1 MNKLNCPIVK
11 NEIIMQLHNLSFAYP
26 GEQAI
31 LEQINLDIY
40 QNDFLVMIGPN
51 GSAKTT
57 LLKIMLGLLKPQ
69 QGTITMGNA
78 PRKRPT
84 LSYLPQK
91 AQINHGFPA
100 TVWEVLF
107 FAKNKHKNSQDISAV
122 LTKVDLAHKKNALLG
137 TLSGGQ
143 LQRVFL
149 ARALLNDPDMIFLDE
164 PTNNLDIQAQQ
175 ELYQLLAALHEEG
188 LTIITVTHDLT
199 PILQYATRI
208 ITVGNKKISEMPRDK
223 WKEE

>member
-1 MNKLNCPIVK
+1 MNNLNSPTGEK
-11 NEIIMQLHNLSFAYP
+11 ETIIQLRNLSFAYP
-26 GEQAI
+26 GEQSI

-40 QNDFLVMIGPN
+40 KNDFVVMIGPN

-69 QGTITMGNA
+69 QGTISRGTASQKHPG
-78 PRKRPT
+78 

-100 TVWEVLF
+100 TVWEVLS
-107 FAKNKHKNSQDISAV
+107 FAKKQRKSSQDISDA
-122 LTKVDLAHKKNALLG
+122 LTKVGLSDKKDSLLG
-137 TLSGGQ
+137 ALSGGQ

-149 ARALLNDPDMIFLDE
+149 AKALLNDPDIIFLDE
-164 PTNNLDIQAQQ
+164 PANNLDIQSQQ

-188 LTIITVTHDLT
+188 ITIITVTHDLT
-199 PILQYATRI
+199 PILKYASRI
-208 ITVGNKKISEMPRDK
+208 IAVGNKKITEIPQDK
-223 WKEE
+223 WKAV

>member
-1 MNKLNCPIVK
+1 MNKQNCPMVK
-11 NEIIMQLHNLSFAYP
+11 DEIIMQLRNLSFAYP

-69 QGTITMGNA
+69 KGTITMGNA
-78 PRKRPT
+78 PQKRPA

-91 AQINHGFPA
+91 TQINHGFPA

-107 FAKNKHKNSQDISAV
+107 FAKKQQKNSQDISAV
-122 LTKVDLAHKKNALLG
+122 LSKVGLAHKKNALLG

-143 LQRVFL
+143 WQRVFL
-149 ARALLNDPDMIFLDE
+149 ARALLNDPDIIFLDE
-164 PTNNLDIQAQQ
+164 PANNLDIQAQQ

-199 PILQYATRI
+199 PILKYASRI
-208 ITVGNKKISEMPRDK
+208 IAVGNKKISEIPRDK